1 MKKLKCLVAF
11 LLSLTFLSPLA
22 TLQACNNESSFSAGN
37 GSVLDNEANGDT
49 DDEHDS
55 EENGDFD
62 DENTGDTDDTGNTGD
77 TDSGNND
84 DGSNGGDAGTT
95 DTPVPDTPT
104 TPSTPSKPTT
114 PNTPS
119 TPTTPTVQAAQY
131 VRCTG
136 NSVNLRSGAGT
147 DYTVLGTAEK
157 NTSYAVIGK
166 SGSWYKTYYRGKTAY
181 IYASYTA
188 VFTVEKSADE
198 NVEKVIAE
206 GYKLIGVPYVYGA
219 VRFHDG
225 KGKLLK
231 GFSEQKFD
239 CSSLVQYI
247 FYKGAGKLL
256 DVNTRTQIKQG
267 TYVSAKNI
275 KRGDLLFFTNDSREH
290 LTGIERV
297 GHVALYLGNN
307 YILHTASDYARI
319 EKISASRWDHYIEA
333 RRFF

>member
-22 TLQACNNESSFSAGN
+22 TLQACNNESSLSVENGAEFDGGN
-37 GSVLDNEANGDT
+37 
-49 DDEHDS
+49 
-55 EENGDFD
+55 EENDENG
-62 DENTGDTDDTGNTGD
+62 ENTGNEDNSESESGSGGSESDDGNTE
-77 TDSGNND
+77 N
-84 DGSNGGDAGTT
+84 NGGNAGTT

-104 TPSTPSKPTT
+104 TPTTPNSPTT
-114 PNTPS
+114 PNTPT
-119 TPTTPTVQAAQY
+119 TPATPTVQAAQY

-147 DYTVLGTAEK
+147 DYTVVGTAEK

-188 VFTVEKSADE
+188 VFTVEKSANE
-198 NVEKVIAE
+198 SVEKVIAE